1 VSLSF
6 DDGPT
11 LRTREYVNAFVAK
24 SAKTMFFFKGNAIEA
39 RPSDAAYVA
48 SQGMLIGNHTYD
60 HPDLAGLSDAQVNS
74 QLSRTQTLVQN
85 NSGQTPNVFRPP
97 YGSYNSR
104 TYTLGNQLGLSL
116 VSWTHDTKDYNSPAT
131 SVTVN
136 YVLNNARDQSIF
148 LMHDGFQNTLNAI
161 PAILDGLKAKGLC
174 SGKIVP
180 AFTSIPNEWGDPQ
193 YVRVVAF

>member
-11 LRTREYVNAFVAK
+11 LRTREYADAFAARG
-24 SAKTMFFFKGNAIEA
+24 AKTMFFFMGNHMGE

-48 SQGMLIGNHTYD
+48 SKGDIIGNHTYD
-60 HPDLAGLSDAQVNS
+60 HPDLTTLTDTQVNS
-74 QLSRTQTLVQN
+74 QLSRTQTAA
-85 NSGQTPNVFRPP
+85 SSTAGQTPNVFRPP

-104 TYTLGNQLGLSL
+104 TYTLGSQLGLNL
-116 VSWTHDTKDYNSPAT
+116 VSWTHDTKDYNSPPTAT
-131 SVTVN
+131 TVN
-136 YVLNNARDQSIF
+136 FVLSNAADQRIF

-180 AFTSIPNEWGDPQ
+180 SFTSIPNEWGDPQ